1 MGCAPHGS
9 KVSMNVYQRALRDFQ
24 DYADDVSR
32 SRYRTFDDAI
42 RRLASTLVATT
53 PLGDVVAQLPQADFD
68 QWYNAQLATIGGM
81 VGSGTLTWPIDR
93 LERLAVQVE
102 LIRRLASENPDILD
116 FTHNFMYGSDF
127 DDSTAEFVQQI
138 FRPFVRDFLRFVH
151 DSSSFSNGLKERESL
166 EESEVSMADELALFI
181 SHSASD
187 AGIAK
192 ALITLFEK
200 ALKISARQIRCTS
213 VDGYRL
219 PAGAD
224 TNEVLRTEVFG
235 AKLFIALLTPTSLNS
250 PYVLFE
256 LGARWGARR
265 ALYPVLAGGAIPAD
279 LKAPLNSLNA
289 LSASVSDQVR
299 QLVEDASVALSQR
312 LEPMASF
319 SAEVEAVVVASTLA
333 S

>member
-1 MGCAPHGS
+1 
-9 KVSMNVYQRALRDFQ
+9 VNVYQRALRDFQ

-42 RRLASTLVATT
+42 RRLASTLVGTT
-53 PLGDVVAQLPQADFD
+53 PLGDVVAQLPQVDFD
-68 QWYNAQLATIGGM
+68 QWYNAQLATVGST
-81 VGSGTLTWPIDR
+81 VGSGTLTWPDDMR
-93 LERLAVQVE
+93 ERLAMQIE
-102 LIRRLASENPDILD
+102 LVRRLAAGKPDVLD
-116 FTHNFMYGSDF
+116 FTHNFMWVQNNY
-127 DDSTAEFVQQI
+127 DDNIAELVQQV

-151 DSSSFSNGLKERESL
+151 DSPSFSNGLRQREVKEL
-166 EESEVSMADELALFI
+166 EVAMANELSLFI
-181 SHSASD
+181 SHSSHD
-187 AGIAK
+187 AVIAK
-192 ALITLFEK
+192 ALVMLFEK

-235 AKLFIALLTPTSLNS
+235 ARLFIALLTPNSLKS

-265 ALYPVLAGGAIPAD
+265 PLYPVLAGGVTPAH
-279 LKAPLNSLNA
+279 LTAPLNGLNA
-289 LSASVSDQVR
+289 LSASVADQVR
-299 QLVEDASVALSQR
+299 QLVKDASEALSEHM
-312 LEPMASF
+312 EPISSF
-319 SAEVEAVVVASTLA
+319 SAEVEAVVRASGLA